1 MFLVK
6 AFRKVKMDEREPE
19 SNYVEEMTVIGDEEV
34 IKMK

>member
-19 SNYVEEMTVIGDEEV
+19 DGQDNLFFTTKKYTSEF
-34 IKMK
+34 